1 MQNSILIGFIALF
14 LANLFAVFLFV
25 FVKDSFEIAI
35 ILPIV
40 SMLFLLKLIYKFIS
54 RSAVKTAFLP
64 IKRSKIL
71 IYF

>member
-25 FVKDSFEIAI
+25 FVKDGFEIAI

-40 SMLFLLKLIYKFIS
+40 SMLFLLKLIYKFIELKFI
-54 RSAVKTAFLP
+54 RQWV
-64 IKRSKIL
+64 
-71 IYF
+71 

>member
-40 SMLFLLKLIYKFIS
+40 SMLFLLKLIYKFIELKFI
-54 RSAVKTAFLP
+54 RQW
-64 IKRSKIL
+64 I
-71 IYF
+71 

>member
-40 SMLFLLKLIYKFIS
+40 SMLFLLKLIYKFIELKFI
-54 RSAVKTAFLP
+54 RQWV
-64 IKRSKIL
+64 
-71 IYF
+71 

>member
-1 MQNSILIGFIALF
+1 MKGVYKMQNSILVGFIALF

-40 SMLFLLKLIYKFIS
+40 SMLFLLKLIYKFIELKFI
-54 RSAVKTAFLP
+54 RQWV
-64 IKRSKIL
+64 
-71 IYF
+71 

>member
-40 SMLFLLKLIYKFIS
+40 SMLFLLKLIYNFIELKFI
-54 RSAVKTAFLP
+54 RQWV
-64 IKRSKIL
+64 
-71 IYF
+71 

>member
-14 LANLFAVFLFV
+14 LAHLFAVFLFV

-40 SMLFLLKLIYKFIS
+40 SMLFLVKLIYKFIELKFI
-54 RSAVKTAFLP
+54 RQWV
-64 IKRSKIL
+64 
-71 IYF
+71 

>member
-25 FVKDSFEIAI
+25 FLKDSFEIAI

-40 SMLFLLKLIYKFIS
+40 SMLFLLKLIYKFIELKFI
-54 RSAVKTAFLP
+54 RQWV
-64 IKRSKIL
+64 
-71 IYF
+71 

>member
-1 MQNSILIGFIALF
+1 MQNSILVGFIALF

-40 SMLFLLKLIYKFIS
+40 SMLFLLKLIYKFIELKFI
-54 RSAVKTAFLP
+54 RQWV
-64 IKRSKIL
+64 
-71 IYF
+71 

>member
-1 MQNSILIGFIALF
+1 MQNSILIGFISLF

-40 SMLFLLKLIYKFIS
+40 SMLFLLKLIYKFIELKFI
-54 RSAVKTAFLP
+54 RQWV
-64 IKRSKIL
+64 
-71 IYF
+71 

>member
-40 SMLFLLKLIYKFIS
+40 SMLFLVKLIYKFIELKFI
-54 RSAVKTAFLP
+54 RQWV
-64 IKRSKIL
+64 
-71 IYF
+71 

>member
-1 MQNSILIGFIALF
+1 MQNSILIGFVALF

-40 SMLFLLKLIYKFIS
+40 SMLFLVKLIYKFIELKFI
-54 RSAVKTAFLP
+54 RQWV
-64 IKRSKIL
+64 
-71 IYF
+71 

>member
-35 ILPIV
+35 ILPKV
-40 SMLFLLKLIYKFIS
+40 SMLFLLKLIYKFIELKFI
-54 RSAVKTAFLP
+54 RQW
-64 IKRSKIL
+64 I
-71 IYF
+71 

>member
-1 MQNSILIGFIALF
+1 MQNSILVGFIALF

-40 SMLFLLKLIYKFIS
+40 STLFLLKLIYKFIELKFI
-54 RSAVKTAFLP
+54 RQW
-64 IKRSKIL
+64 I
-71 IYF
+71 